1 MAENDTLSLRWC
13 LHSFRVSYKRNL
25 GDFWGSQL
33 FVQLKLLKIGDGRSK
48 MREIFHIRN
57 REVEETLSK
66 TADFGCNE
74 KYDKLELRNRCLG
87 NTSQTK
93 VGTQKL
99 WVTSLATLF
108 QNSDRDALSEG
119 RPRTGREGEAGE
131 ERGERDQ
138 RRPGVWYPRA
148 AQQVTGVYMNEYMN
162 EYMNIRDYFSF
173 GFAHHMLNAV
183 VKRKSVV
190 IYLGLSRREW
200 DLAGQ
205 GVKPYL
211 GFSCGA

>member
-74 KYDKLELRNRCLG
+74 KYDKLELRNRCQHLDQDIVSHFIG
-87 NTSQTK
+87 NFVSERWPRRS
-93 VGTQKL
+93 L
-99 WVTSLATLF
+99 WRTT
-108 QNSDRDALSEG
+108 SDRTRRRS
-119 RPRTGREGEAGE
+119 RRRTGRTGPTAPRSLIPSSCATGDRRLHEWIHEWVHE
-131 ERGERDQ
+131 YQ
-138 RRPGVWYPRA
+138 RLFFVWFCTSILFFKCSLTSKCVSK
-148 AQQVTGVYMNEYMN
+148 QITCLLS
-162 EYMNIRDYFSF
+162 MNIFC
-173 GFAHHMLNAV
+173 
-183 VKRKSVV
+183 KK
-190 IYLGLSRREW
+190 E
-200 DLAGQ
+200 
-205 GVKPYL
+205 P
-211 GFSCGA
+211 